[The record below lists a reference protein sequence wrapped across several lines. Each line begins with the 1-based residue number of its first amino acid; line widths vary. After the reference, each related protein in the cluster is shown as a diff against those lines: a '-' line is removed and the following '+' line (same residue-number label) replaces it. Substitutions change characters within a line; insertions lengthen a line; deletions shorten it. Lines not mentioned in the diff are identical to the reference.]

1 MPPSTTSIE
10 DPHHRRTL
18 TTPAVRGT
26 TVAGAL
32 ALVVTLLAPSSAWA
46 DTPADD
52 PAESGGQAAE
62 ELEWQEITFGQSTD
76 LDFSS
81 NVLPEKVGVNHAVP
95 DEPGT
100 IDGEVFM
107 ESRGGKL
114 APGHDGLTFYHV
126 TLDPNEHNFVL
137 EAEVTVHQLGPET
150 GASPNGQEGAG
161 LMVRDLNGGPRQNPM
176 LEGFEEVPAASNYA
190 SSTVLRQGPVGMTR
204 TGVTEP
210 WGTVGSERRA
220 TNLGGHGLT
229 IDEPVTMR
237 LERTDDSFVMSTTST
252 HLDEPETHTH
262 QLDGADW
269 VQDIEP
275 DLMTVGFFASRNVA
289 VTFSG
294 ASLTLSDA
302 DTQPRPEQPEPVTPV
317 SFDLRAPEHSGSTSY
332 PFAASAGHPGTV
344 DVAVDGETVI
354 SGEPITAE
362 EELTAQLDLPE
373 GTSTVSSTY
382 HPAEGPDLT
391 PITRSVE
398 VTVREF
404 HDAPLM
410 VSPDGTPDGE
420 GTEQSPLDV
429 HTAVQHVLPGQ
440 TVELLEGEYQPES
453 TISLSPA
460 YSGTVEEP
468 KTLTAAEGAQVI
480 VDGRSALQQII
491 RLDADHWVVSDLE
504 LTRSAGNGLRSSGS
518 HNVVDSMVFS
528 HNGNSGFQLS
538 GGGAPEDWPAE
549 NLIVDSEAHDNRDPA
564 DINADGFAAKLG
576 VGPGN
581 VFRGNVAHHNI
592 DDGWDLYN
600 RTNEGPNFPITMEG
614 NIAHHNGQLSDGYN
628 AGSGIGTGFKVGG
641 EGLPVDHVLT
651 GNLAYANNLDGFSD
665 NFNPGRLTLTNNTA
679 VDNVR
684 YNYIFRTNPYFEPE
698 DQGIFRSNLSVHS
711 GGDGRADQIAG
722 DVDSSNVLFDGSR
735 SQAEGGKRLVLPRDL
750 VSIDPPG
757 EYERDE
763 DGSLIWGDFAK
774 PTFRSILVDG
784 GDDGGPIGAVEPAPH
799 PGGQG

>member
-1 MPPSTTSIE
+1 MSESAAPERPTV
-10 DPHHRRTL
+10 RRRRG
-18 TTPAVRGT
+18 PAVSSRGAT
-26 TVAGAL
+26 TAVAL
-32 ALVVTLLAPSSAWA
+32 ALVGALLAPPSAWA
-46 DTPADD
+46 D
-52 PAESGGQAAE
+52 AEQESAPEPDVQAE

-100 IDGEVFM
+100 IEGEIFM

-150 GASPNGQEGAG
+150 GANPNGQEGAG
-161 LMVRDLNGGPRQNPM
+161 LMVRDLNGGPRQDPM

-190 SSTVLRQGPVGMTR
+190 STTMLRHGSVGMTR

-210 WGTVGSERRA
+210 WGTVGSERSA
-220 TNLGGHGLT
+220 TDLGRHGLM

-237 LERTDDSFVMSTTST
+237 LERTDDAFLMSTTYT
-252 HLDEPETHTH
+252 HLDEPEPHTH
-262 QLDGADW
+262 ELEGADW

-289 VTFSG
+289 VTFSD

-317 SFDLRAPEHSGSTSY
+317 AFDLRAPEHSGSTDYS
-332 PFAASAGHPGTV
+332 FAASASYPGTV
-344 DVAVDGETVI
+344 DVAVDGETVLA
-354 SGEPITAE
+354 GEPITAE
-362 EELTAQLDLPE
+362 EEFTAQLELPE
-373 GTSTVSSTY
+373 GASTISATY
-382 HPAEGPDLT
+382 HPADGPDLS
-391 PITRSVE
+391 PITRGVD

-404 HDAPLM
+404 RDDAPLV
-410 VSPDGTPDGE
+410 VSPEGTPEGDGTE
-420 GTEQSPLDV
+420 ESPLDV
-429 HTAVQHVLPGQ
+429 HTAVTHVLPGQ
-440 TVELLEGEYQPES
+440 EVQLLEGDYEPES

-460 YSGTVEEP
+460 YSGTAEEP
-468 KTLTAAEGAQVI
+468 KTLTAAEDAEVTL
-480 VDGRSALQQII
+480 DGRSALQQII
-491 RLDADHWVVSDLE
+491 RLDADHWVISDME

-528 HNGNSGFQLS
+528 HNGNSGFQLTGS
-538 GGGAPEDWPAE
+538 GDPEDWPAE
-549 NLIVDSEAHDNRDPA
+549 NLIVNSEAHDNRDPA

-581 VFRGNVAHHNI
+581 VFRGNVAHYNI

-600 RTNEGPNFPITMEG
+600 RTNEGPNFPITLED

-628 AGSGIGTGFKVGG
+628 AGSGVGTGFKVGG
-641 EGLPVDHVLT
+641 EGLPVDHVLA

-665 NFNPGRLTLTNNTA
+665 NFNPGRLELTNNTA
-679 VDNVR
+679 VDNAR

-698 DQGIFRSNLSVHS
+698 EQGVFRNNLSAHTDS
-711 GGDGRADQIAG
+711 HDRADQVSG
-722 DVDSSNVLFDGSR
+722 DVDASNVLYDGSR
-735 SQAEGGKRLVLPRDL
+735 SQTSDGQRLVVQRDL
-750 VSIDPPG
+750 VSATPPVSHA
-757 EYERDE
+757 RDE
-763 DGSLIWGDFAK
+763 DGALVHGDFAR
-774 PTFRSILVDG
+774 PTFHSFLTGGGIDG
-784 GDDGGPIGAVEPAPH
+784 GHVGAVEPAGH
-799 PGGQG
+799 PGGRD